1 MSNSPQLTGRVE
13 RLLVNCPPDDKISTD
28 RDEITCILTG
38 IEGDKHATAIRD
50 SSGVRERE
58 IFGRHKTAVRAQVM
72 NWREWS
78 AVSIEEMMLLAKRY
92 GLPATEEVA
101 LDLGSA
107 VGANMVVS
115 GIPKFTR
122 LLPTSLLVFPDCSW
136 ITMALNFPCRGAGDQ
151 VAKLFP
157 SIDPALFA
165 KHAWNIRG
173 LVGKVFEGGKI
184 KKGDPIEVRRRGIE
198 LPLADSDE

>member
-1 MSNSPQLTGRVE
+1 MTHTPQLIGRVE
-13 RLLVNCPPDDKISTD
+13 RLFVNCPPDDKISTP
-28 RDEITCILTG
+28 REEITCILTG

-58 IFGRHKTAVRAQVM
+58 IFHRPKAAVRAQVM

-78 AVSIEEMMLLAKRY
+78 AVSVEEMMLLAKKY
-92 GLPATEEVA
+92 GLPVTHAIA
-101 LDLGSA
+101 LELGRA

-115 GIPKFTR
+115 GIPKFTQ

-151 VAKLFP
+151 VGKLFP
-157 SIDPALFA
+157 GTDPALFA

-198 LPLADSDE
+198 IPLADSDE